1 MSFLYYTKQ
10 NFIALPGRTV
20 QTFPSGLVR
29 VERSFACRKFDA
41 AYYRSRLNVG
51 DPMPDDDGAPAIDGL
66 YIFPEPQ
73 EIARDDGFVEFRVTA
88 YGRTNTTGNIEI
100 SLARNLFSV
109 HRQSIYEGIGYT
121 YAIFP
126 SYVQKI
132 VLKSEEIDRGF
143 FELNADPKIIS
154 VAMVVGQN
162 ILGQGERSEVY
173 VPFDFWKNYVK
184 SNPNDPGILYN
195 GALLFS
201 GIGVGIPIP
210 DGAIFTETPIF
221 RHINVENSTSTSFGV
236 YSEYSILYNT
246 RFVGDFRNIA

>member
-1 MSFLYYTKQ
+1 MAYTYHGTTDL
-10 NFIALPGRTV
+10 IALPNRTV
-20 QTFPSGLVR
+20 QTYPSGLVR
-29 VERSFACRKFDA
+29 VERSFVCRKDLA
-41 AYYRSRLNVG
+41 ARFRNTIKVNEL
-51 DPMPDDDGAPAIDGL
+51 MPFDDGAPAIDGL

-73 EIARDDGFVEFRVTA
+73 ETARDDGFVEFRVTA

-109 HRQSIYEGIGYT
+109 YRQSIYEGIGYT

-126 SYVQKI
+126 NYVQKI

-154 VAMVVGQN
+154 VAMFVIQN
-162 ILGQGERSEVY
+162 ILDQGRVSEVY

-184 SNPNDPGILYN
+184 LNPKDPGILYN

-210 DGAIFTETPIF
+210 YGATFTETPIF
-221 RHINVENSTSTSFGV
+221 RHINAENSTSTSFGV
-236 YSEYSILYNT
+236 FSEYSISYKTN
-246 RFVGDFRNIA
+246 FNGDFRNIA

>member
-1 MSFLYYTKQ
+1 MAYTYHGTTDL
-10 NFIALPGRTV
+10 IALPNRTV

-29 VERSFACRKFDA
+29 VERSFVCRKSLVGKYRPQLRSNQLMPFD
-41 AYYRSRLNVG
+41 N
-51 DPMPDDDGAPAIDGL
+51 GAPAIDGL
-66 YIFPEPQ
+66 YIFPDPQ
-73 EIARDDGFVEFRVTA
+73 EIDRGDGFVEFSVTA

-100 SLARNLFSV
+100 SLARNLFPV
-109 HRQSIYEGIGYT
+109 YRQSTYEGIGYT

-126 SYVQKI
+126 NYVQKI

-154 VAMVVGQN
+154 VAMVVGAN
-162 ILGQGERSEVY
+162 MLGDRGTSEVY

-184 SNPNDPGILYN
+184 LNPKDPGILYN

-201 GIGVGIPIP
+201 GIPVGISIP

-221 RHINVENSTSTSFGV
+221 RNIFAENSTSTSFGV
-236 YSEYSILYNT
+236 FSEYSILYNT